1 MKSFAAHAVR
11 HLVRAQAQLMGVSID
26 LSNQIRSGLKIF
38 GLVAGK
44 GEGRAPAFR
53 VRELLDGR
61 PALAAIIDPLLAAW
75 RVVREQIAVLDRRL
89 IKIAHSS
96 TQSRTMHHQITGS
109 NIQRASGARNTDR
122 ISPITVRAFV
132 IIAAERPTHSHVRCR
147 AILRLY
153 RWKAAQISPDLPEC
167 SPMRLLA
174 QRAASKH
181 AQLAYSF

>member
-96 TQSRTMHHQITGS
+96 TQSRTMHLCGAA
-109 NIQRASGARNTDR
+109 RYSGCIAGRPPKSRQTYPSARP
-122 ISPITVRAFV
+122 SPFSLSAPRPSTLNWRTVSRQH
-132 IIAAERPTHSHVRCR
+132 R
-147 AILRLY
+147 
-153 RWKAAQISPDLPEC
+153 
-167 SPMRLLA
+167 
-174 QRAASKH
+174 
-181 AQLAYSF
+181 